1 MLLQTIINQL
11 IPGQVR
17 NYIWSIIKKYFSPKN
32 SSDFHIVIEERDGIS
47 SNELY
52 QAAELY
58 LHTMVGPETDSLKVI
73 KRPAESNISLKF
85 AKAEKVVDSFQGA
98 ELKWIFDCEEWKK
111 GSKSDDDSD
120 DHYFAL
126 EKRYFTLGF
135 DKKHKDMI
143 LSSYV
148 PFLLK
153 KAHEI
158 RAQNKALRLHTLHF
172 SYSSIIWDSV
182 VLQHPS
188 TFDTLAI
195 DSGLKKAITDDL
207 DRFLKRKDFY
217 KKVGKAWKRGYLLYG
232 PPGTGKSSLI
242 AAMANYLKFDIYD
255 MELANVRNDSDLR
268 KLLLRTANRS
278 ILVIED
284 IDCSVKLPNRAEP
297 TKEKRSH
304 PPTDQTFT
312 LSGLLNFIDGLWSSC
327 GVERIIIFTTNNKDK
342 LDPALLRPGR
352 MDLHVHMSYL
362 TIDGFRVFAKNYLD
376 IDEHWRFEEIEEL
389 IKKIDVS
396 PAEVAEELMKSDDA
410 DVSLE
415 GLVHFLRAKTKKTQ
429 INDDDDE
436 KDKEQKLQD
445 RVNGEIHSDEANNN
459 GQQIQVHQNGD
470 ATSSTDD
477 GDDESS
483 TSE

>member
-1 MLLQTIINQL
+1 MSAAIMLLQTMINQL

-17 NYIWSIIKKYFSPKN
+17 NYIWSIIKKFFLPKN

-73 KRPAESNISLKF
+73 KRPAEANICLKF
-85 AKAEKVVDSFQGA
+85 AKAEKVIDSYEGV
-98 ELKWIFDCEEWKK
+98 ELRWIFDCEEWKK

-120 DHYFAL
+120 NHYFAL

-135 DKKHKDMI
+135 DKKHKETI

-153 KAHEI
+153 KAQEI
-158 RAQNKALRLHTLHF
+158 RVQNKALKLHTLHF
-172 SYSSIIWDSV
+172 SYSSMVWDSV

-195 DSGLKKAITDDL
+195 DSGLKKTIKDDL
-207 DRFLKRKDFY
+207 DRFVRRKDFY

-255 MELANVRNDSDLR
+255 MELANVRNNSDLR

-297 TKEKRSH
+297 
-304 PPTDQTFT
+304 
-312 LSGLLNFIDGLWSSC
+312 SS
-327 GVERIIIFTTNNKDK
+327 
-342 LDPALLRPGR
+342 
-352 MDLHVHMSYL
+352 
-362 TIDGFRVFAKNYLD
+362 
-376 IDEHWRFEEIEEL
+376 
-389 IKKIDVS
+389 
-396 PAEVAEELMKSDDA
+396 
-410 DVSLE
+410 
-415 GLVHFLRAKTKKTQ
+415 
-429 INDDDDE
+429 
-436 KDKEQKLQD
+436 KDKEKGSHPVDQT
-445 RVNGEIHSDEANNN
+445 V
-459 GQQIQVHQNGD
+459 
-470 ATSSTDD
+470 STVFFFFFFLLC
-477 GDDESS
+477 SVYIINWK
-483 TSE
+483 